1 MKNRDK
7 YKSKKVT
14 EYSKTKAATIKIN
27 QRLKIKEKRNKARDY
42 YYNLYIW
49 SSLYV
54 WRYQDT
60 ILTTTR
66 ACVCVCVFFY
76 SQNREILFYFKHLSK
91 IILCDEIV
99 LQFKYT
105 MFFFWDLICLGNT
118 LEYAYNLSSIYM
130 YYPNSIVGNP
140 QLIPIRSSLSITR
153 GSNRL

>member
-1 MKNRDK
+1 
-7 YKSKKVT
+7 
-14 EYSKTKAATIKIN
+14 
-27 QRLKIKEKRNKARDY
+27 
-42 YYNLYIW
+42 
-49 SSLYV
+49 
-54 WRYQDT
+54 
-60 ILTTTR
+60 
-66 ACVCVCVFFY
+66 VCVCVFFY